1 MPAATLT
8 DRFTPEYTVTIQS
21 NPMEGSVNREA
32 GVTILAFALMTILL
46 VTTSCAQGPERA
58 SDSKPDAD
66 IPKVEVATTITFTEG
81 PTVYKDGSVFFTD
94 TYGYRIMKLATD
106 GTRSVF
112 RHPSNRANGLIFDS
126 EWRLIACEGS
136 DEQTDNPRVT
146 RTNMETGQAEV
157 IADRYQGKRINQP
170 NDVTFDSQG
179 RLYFTDRPR
188 ANPAPDQTNVDAVY
202 RIDLDGTITRILV
215 EPEIEKPNGLVISPD
230 DKTFYLIEAEGK
242 EGGARMIRAYDL
254 QPDGSV
260 TNMRVFHNFY
270 PGRSGDGMTIDSN
283 GNLYVA
289 AGLHRRRGTSE
300 TLDTKCGIHVFSP
313 GGELKQFIP
322 IPEDTITN
330 CAFGGPDLKTLYVTA
345 GKTLFKVRTEIQGT
359 RR

>member
-1 MPAATLT
+1 MN
-8 DRFTPEYTVTIQS
+8 R
-21 NPMEGSVNREA
+21 VNRL
-32 GVTILAFALMTILL
+32 TIVALVSLTALL
-46 VTTSCAQGPERA
+46 VSASCGGGQRA
-58 SDSKPDAD
+58 EPKAAPQAD
-66 IPKVEVATTITFTEG
+66 IPEVEIATTITFTEG

-94 TYGYRIMKLATD
+94 TYGHRIMKLPPD
-106 GTRSVF
+106 GPVTTF
-112 RHPSNRANGLIFDS
+112 RHPSNRANGLIFDTR
-126 EWRLIACEGS
+126 WRLIACEGS
-136 DEQTDNPRVT
+136 DETIDNPRVT
-146 RTNMETGQAEV
+146 RTNMETGEIEV
-157 IADRYQGKRINQP
+157 LADRYQGKRINQP

-202 RIDLDGTITRILV
+202 RIDLDGTIAQILV

-230 DKTFYLIEAEGK
+230 DKTFYLIEANGK

-260 TNMRVFHNFY
+260 TNMRVFHDFY
-270 PGRSGDGMTIDSN
+270 PGRSGDGMTIDSE

-300 TLDTKCGIHVFSP
+300 TLDTKCGVHVFSP
-313 GGELKQFIP
+313 DGKRKQFIP

-345 GKTLFKVRTEIQGT
+345 GKTLFKFRTAIKGT

>member
-1 MPAATLT
+1 VAPFSGCGGEGAKAPEAA
-8 DRFTPEYTVTIQS
+8 PQ
-21 NPMEGSVNREA
+21 A
-32 GVTILAFALMTILL
+32 A
-46 VTTSCAQGPERA
+46 GPEVKIAA
-58 SDSKPDAD
+58 S
-66 IPKVEVATTITFTEG
+66 ITFTEG

-94 TYGYRIMKLATD
+94 TYGHRIMKRAPD
-106 GTRSVF
+106 GTVSTF

-126 EWRLIACEGS
+126 QWRLIACEGS
-136 DEQTDNPRVT
+136 DSETDKPRVT
-146 RTNMETGQAEV
+146 GTDMETGEIEVLAESFE
-157 IADRYQGKRINQP
+157 GKRINQP

-188 ANPAPDQTNVDAVY
+188 ADPAPDQTNVDAVY
-202 RIDLDGTITRILV
+202 RIDPDGSIHQILV
-215 EPEIEKPNGLVISPD
+215 EPEIDKPNGLVISPD
-230 DKTFYLIEAEGK
+230 DKTFYLIEASPD

-254 QPDGSV
+254 QPDGTV
-260 TNMRVFHNFY
+260 TNMRVFHDFY
-270 PGRSGDGMTIDSN
+270 PGRSGDGMTIDSE

-300 TLDTKCGIHVFSP
+300 TLDTACGVHVFSP
-313 GGELKQFIP
+313 DGKRIQFVP

-345 GKTLFKVRTEIQGT
+345 GKTLFEFRTEVVGT

>member
-1 MPAATLT
+1 MNREYGLIIVALVSSAALLVSASCGGDRTDTPAA
-8 DRFTPEYTVTIQS
+8 RPEATQQDGI
-21 NPMEGSVNREA
+21 
-32 GVTILAFALMTILL
+32 
-46 VTTSCAQGPERA
+46 PE
-58 SDSKPDAD
+58 
-66 IPKVEVATTITFTEG
+66 VQTATTITFTEG

-94 TYGYRIMKLATD
+94 TYGHRIMKLPPD
-106 GTRSVF
+106 GPFEVF
-112 RHPSNRANGLIFDS
+112 RQPSNRANGLIFDDQ
-126 EWRLIACEGS
+126 WRLIACEGS
-136 DEQTDNPRVT
+136 DAETDNPRVT
-146 RTNMETGQAEV
+146 RTNMETGEIEV
-157 IADRYQGKRINQP
+157 LADRYQGKRINQP

-179 RLYFTDRPR
+179 RLYFSDRPR

-202 RIDLDGTITRILV
+202 RIDLDGTITQILV

-230 DKTFYLIEAEGK
+230 DKTFYLIEAEGG

-254 QPDGSV
+254 QADGSV

-270 PGRSGDGMTIDSN
+270 PGRSGDGMTIDSE

-300 TLDTKCGIHVFSP
+300 TLDTQCGVHVFSP
-313 GGELKQFIP
+313 DGKLKQFIP

-345 GKTLFKVRTEIQGT
+345 GKTLFKFHTDIKGT

>member
-1 MPAATLT
+1 MNREYGLIIVALVSSAALLVSASCGGGRTDTPAA
-8 DRFTPEYTVTIQS
+8 RPEATQQDGI
-21 NPMEGSVNREA
+21 
-32 GVTILAFALMTILL
+32 
-46 VTTSCAQGPERA
+46 PE
-58 SDSKPDAD
+58 
-66 IPKVEVATTITFTEG
+66 VQTATTITFTEG

-94 TYGYRIMKLATD
+94 TYGQRIMKLPPD
-106 GTRSVF
+106 RPFEVF
-112 RHPSNRANGLIFDS
+112 RQPSNRANGLIFDDQ
-126 EWRLIACEGS
+126 WRLIACEGS
-136 DEQTDNPRVT
+136 DAETDNPRVT
-146 RTNMETGQAEV
+146 RTNMETGELEV
-157 IADRYQGKRINQP
+157 LADRYQGKRINQP

-202 RIDLDGTITRILV
+202 RIDLDGTITQILV
-215 EPEIEKPNGLVISPD
+215 EPEIDKPNGLVISPD
-230 DKTFYLIEAEGK
+230 DKTFYLIEAEGS

-254 QPDGSV
+254 EPDGSV

-270 PGRSGDGMTIDSN
+270 PGRSGDGMTIDSE

-300 TLDTKCGIHVFSP
+300 TLDTECGVHVFSP
-313 GGELKQFIP
+313 DGTLKQFIP
-322 IPEDTITN
+322 VPEDTITN

-345 GKTLFKVRTEIQGT
+345 GKTLFKFRTDIKGT